1 MTFILRNISWFHFC
15 ATIRW
20 IMRGRGQNIPVEQGF
35 RLWPAPPCAPEQR
48 QRLPVRLAGRVKEGE
63 EAGVVEFQNACCV
76 LSPALK
82 TTIPMSL
89 IASSLWGNSPCWGEP
104 EGSGAPGL
112 LRRTRELQQDWVEGL
127 IKGRCVL
134 SGGKRQK
141 AGKEP
146 RVENGFFRVKR

>member
-112 LRRTRELQQDWVEGL
+112 LRRTRELQQDWGDGGRANKRKMCPIRREKAEGW
-127 IKGRCVL
+127 
-134 SGGKRQK
+134 KRTP
-141 AGKEP
+141 G
-146 RVENGFFRVKR
+146 